1 VTTLYATQPREAPSA
16 AAFATAPSGTYAV
29 IVAVFCGLLL
39 ISNIAATKTI
49 TVVDGLPAFVGGGIF
64 TDGGAFLF
72 PLTYIVGDV
81 LAEVYG
87 LRQAKRAIWVGFAL
101 GALASLT
108 FLAVGAA
115 PPGPGYENQE
125 AFVAVLGFVP
135 RIVLASL
142 SGYLA
147 GQFLNAYVVVKIKER
162 TKERH
167 LWARLIGSTVV
178 GEFADTALFCF
189 IAFVGVFPTWGGLI
203 SYAVAGYVYKVMV
216 EVIML
221 PVTYAV
227 IKAIKKREP
236 GYTAATSDRGAPVRQ
251 MRLVVAVEDYHSAVR
266 FYRDELGLVAEETYD
281 GENGAQVMILGA
293 GRATLELSNRP
304 QIDLI
309 DTVEVG
315 RTGVSGKYRIA
326 FEVDDSAGVAKR
338 LTDAGAEVIAPP
350 TVTPWR
356 SLNARLQGPAD
367 LQLTI
372 FPNSRHVIDQ
382 VIIATRTLLTASPW
396 RPRGRSSAQGHECE
410 RKGGPRPSIRGLVRR
425 YAALG
430 SHTRSM
436 ADSGAVRQDLRS
448 KINRATTS
456 RAHEINQI
464 QVVRSTSGP
473 AGHRTWK
480 LTLPS
485 VACAISVSNTLPPVR
500 LNSHAYQ
507 KVTATVVAISGRL
520 RSNCGMKTSGRCQPA
535 ISSPSTAVDARGD
548 HFDCSRG

>member
-1 VTTLYATQPREAPSA
+1 MTGNAASEAVKLGSLRVTTLSATQPREARASA
-16 AAFATAPSGTYAV
+16 SFATAPSGIYAV

-87 LRQAKRAIWVGFAL
+87 LRQARRAIWVGFAL
-101 GALASLT
+101 GALASVT

-135 RIVLASL
+135 RIVIASL

-147 GQFLNAYVVVKIKER
+147 GQLLNAYVVVKIKER

-189 IAFVGVFPTWGGLI
+189 IAFVGIFPTWGSLI

-227 IKAIKKREP
+227 IRAIKKREP
-236 GYTAATSDRGAPVRQ
+236 GYAPVGRTGGSAPVHQ
-251 MRLVVAVEDYHSAVR
+251 MRLVMAVDDYDSAVR
-266 FYRDELGLVAEETYD
+266 FYRDELGLVAEENYD
-281 GENGAQVMILGA
+281 GDNGAQVMILGA
-293 GRATLELSNRP
+293 GRATLELSNKP

-315 RTGVSGKYRIA
+315 RTGVSEKYRLA
-326 FEVDDSAGVAKR
+326 FEVDDSASVTQR
-338 LTDAGAEVIAPP
+338 LTAAGAELIAPP
-350 TVTPWR
+350 TLTPWR
-356 SLNARLQGPAD
+356 SLNARLHGPAD
-367 LQLTI
+367 VQLTI
-372 FPNSRHVIDQ
+372 F
-382 VIIATRTLLTASPW
+382 TEL
-396 RPRGRSSAQGHECE
+396 
-410 RKGGPRPSIRGLVRR
+410 GPE
-425 YAALG
+425 
-430 SHTRSM
+430 
-436 ADSGAVRQDLRS
+436 RS
-448 KINRATTS
+448 K
-456 RAHEINQI
+456 
-464 QVVRSTSGP
+464 P
-473 AGHRTWK
+473 
-480 LTLPS
+480 
-485 VACAISVSNTLPPVR
+485 
-500 LNSHAYQ
+500 
-507 KVTATVVAISGRL
+507 TADET
-520 RSNCGMKTSGRCQPA
+520 KE
-535 ISSPSTAVDARGD
+535 
-548 HFDCSRG
+548 

>member
-1 VTTLYATQPREAPSA
+1 MREEHPNQSPVGSLRVTTLYATHPREAPSTA
-16 AAFATAPSGTYAV
+16 SFATAPSGTYAV

-39 ISNIAATKTI
+39 ISNVAATKTI
-49 TVVDGLPAFVGGGIF
+49 TVIDGLPAFVGGGIF

-72 PLTYIVGDV
+72 PLTYIVGDI

-87 LRQAKRAIWVGFAL
+87 LRQAKRAIWVGFGL
-101 GALASLT
+101 GALASVT

-115 PPGPGYENQE
+115 PPGPGYENQD

-203 SYAVAGYVYKVMV
+203 SYAVAGYFYKVLV

-227 IKAIKKREP
+227 IRAIKRREP
-236 GYTAATSDRGAPVRQ
+236 GYAPSLTEGGTPVRQ
-251 MRLVVAVEDYHSAVR
+251 MRLVVAVDDYDSAVH
-266 FYRDELGLVAEETYD
+266 FYRDELGLVSEETHN

-315 RTGVSGKYRIA
+315 RIGVSGKYRIA
-326 FEVDDSAGVAKR
+326 FEVDDSAGVTKR

-367 LQLTI
+367 VQLTI
-372 FPNSRHVIDQ
+372 F
-382 VIIATRTLLTASPW
+382 TEL
-396 RPRGRSSAQGHECE
+396 
-410 RKGGPRPSIRGLVRR
+410 
-425 YAALG
+425 AA
-430 SHTRSM
+430 R
-436 ADSGAVRQDLRS
+436 D
-448 KINRATTS
+448 
-456 RAHEINQI
+456 
-464 QVVRSTSGP
+464 
-473 AGHRTWK
+473 
-480 LTLPS
+480 
-485 VACAISVSNTLPPVR
+485 
-500 LNSHAYQ
+500 
-507 KVTATVVAISGRL
+507 
-520 RSNCGMKTSGRCQPA
+520 
-535 ISSPSTAVDARGD
+535 
-548 HFDCSRG
+548 

>member
-1 VTTLYATQPREAPSA
+1 VTTVHDTQQRESSSSVS
-16 AAFATAPSGTYAV
+16 FVTAPSGTYAV

-49 TVVDGLPAFVGGGIF
+49 TVVDGLPEFLGGGIF

-125 AFVAVLGFVP
+125 AFLAVLGFVP

-142 SGYLA
+142 AGYLA
-147 GQFLNAYVVVKIKER
+147 GQLLNAYVVVKIKER

-189 IAFVGVFPTWGGLI
+189 IAFVGVFPSWGSLI
-203 SYAVAGYVYKVMV
+203 SYAIAGYVYKVMV
-216 EVIML
+216 EVILL

-227 IKAIKKREP
+227 IGAIKKREP
-236 GYTAATSDRGAPVRQ
+236 GYAPHPRIAPHPHIDGAVLQLRV
-251 MRLVVAVEDYHSAVR
+251 VVAVDDYDSAVR
-266 FYRDELGLVAEETYD
+266 FYRDDLGLSLEETYD
-281 GENGAQVMILGA
+281 GENEAKVMILGA

-309 DTVEVG
+309 DNVEVG
-315 RTGVSGKYRIA
+315 RTGVSGKYRLA
-326 FEVDDSAGVAKR
+326 FEVADSASVTNR
-338 LTDAGAEVIAPP
+338 LVSAGAELIAPP

-356 SLNARLQGPAD
+356 SLNARLQGPGEV
-367 LQLTI
+367 QLTI
-372 FPNSRHVIDQ
+372 FTELD
-382 VIIATRTLLTASPW
+382 
-396 RPRGRSSAQGHECE
+396 RP
-410 RKGGPRPSIRGLVRR
+410 PS
-425 YAALG
+425 
-430 SHTRSM
+430 
-436 ADSGAVRQDLRS
+436 Q
-448 KINRATTS
+448 
-456 RAHEINQI
+456 
-464 QVVRSTSGP
+464 
-473 AGHRTWK
+473 
-480 LTLPS
+480 
-485 VACAISVSNTLPPVR
+485 
-500 LNSHAYQ
+500 
-507 KVTATVVAISGRL
+507 
-520 RSNCGMKTSGRCQPA
+520 
-535 ISSPSTAVDARGD
+535 
-548 HFDCSRG
+548 

>member
-1 VTTLYATQPREAPSA
+1 MTTLNETQHRGASSTVS
-16 AAFATAPSGTYAV
+16 FATAPSGTYAV

-49 TVVDGLPAFVGGGIF
+49 TVVDGLPAAVGGGIF

-125 AFVAVLGFVP
+125 AFLAVLGFVP

-142 SGYLA
+142 SGYLV

-189 IAFVGVFPTWGGLI
+189 IAFVGVFPTWSGLI

-216 EVIML
+216 EVILL

-227 IKAIKKREP
+227 IRAIKKREP
-236 GYTAATSDRGAPVRQ
+236 GYGAALSQSRAPVRQ
-251 MRLVVAVEDYHSAVR
+251 MRLVVAVDDYDNAVR
-266 FYRDELGLVAEETYD
+266 FYRDELGLIVEETYE
-281 GENGAQVMILGA
+281 GENGARVMILGA

-309 DTVEVG
+309 DSVEVG
-315 RTGVSGKYRIA
+315 RTGVSGKYRLA
-326 FEVDDSAGVAKR
+326 FEVEDSASVTNR
-338 LTDAGAEVIAPP
+338 LVSAGAELIAPP

-356 SLNARLQGPAD
+356 SLNARLQGPGD
-367 LQLTI
+367 VQLTI
-372 FPNSRHVIDQ
+372 F
-382 VIIATRTLLTASPW
+382 TEL
-396 RPRGRSSAQGHECE
+396 AQTED
-410 RKGGPRPSIRGLVRR
+410 
-425 YAALG
+425 AG
-430 SHTRSM
+430 SDH
-436 ADSGAVRQDLRS
+436 D
-448 KINRATTS
+448 
-456 RAHEINQI
+456 
-464 QVVRSTSGP
+464 
-473 AGHRTWK
+473 
-480 LTLPS
+480 
-485 VACAISVSNTLPPVR
+485 NTDE
-500 LNSHAYQ
+500 H
-507 KVTATVVAISGRL
+507 
-520 RSNCGMKTSGRCQPA
+520 
-535 ISSPSTAVDARGD
+535 
-548 HFDCSRG
+548 

>member
-1 VTTLYATQPREAPSA
+1 VTTLSATQPREVPPTAS
-16 AAFATAPSGTYAV
+16 FATAPSGTYAI

-49 TVVDGLPAFVGGGIF
+49 TVIDGLPEFLGGGIF
-64 TDGGAFLF
+64 TDGGAILF

-142 SGYLA
+142 TGYLV

-162 TKERH
+162 TKERY
-167 LWARLIGSTVV
+167 LWARLIGSTAV
-178 GEFADTALFCF
+178 GQFADTALFAF
-189 IAFVGVFPTWGGLI
+189 IAFAGVFPSWSSLI
-203 SYAVAGYVYKVMV
+203 SFAVTGYLYKVLV

-227 IKAIKKREP
+227 IRAIKKREP
-236 GYTAATSDRGAPVRQ
+236 GYAPILAHDGTPVRQ
-251 MRLVVAVEDYHSAVR
+251 MRLVLAVDDYDSAVH

-304 QIDLI
+304 QVDLI
-309 DTVEVG
+309 DKVEVG
-315 RTGVSGKYRIA
+315 RTGVSGKYRLA
-326 FEVDDSAGVAKR
+326 FEVDDSASVTDK
-338 LTDAGAEVIAPP
+338 LTAAGAELIAPP

-356 SLNARLQGPAD
+356 SLNARLRGPGD
-367 LQLTI
+367 VQLTI
-372 FPNSRHVIDQ
+372 FTELGAKEQFGSDHDDTD
-382 VIIATRTLLTASPW
+382 TR
-396 RPRGRSSAQGHECE
+396 
-410 RKGGPRPSIRGLVRR
+410 
-425 YAALG
+425 
-430 SHTRSM
+430 
-436 ADSGAVRQDLRS
+436 
-448 KINRATTS
+448 
-456 RAHEINQI
+456 
-464 QVVRSTSGP
+464 
-473 AGHRTWK
+473 
-480 LTLPS
+480 
-485 VACAISVSNTLPPVR
+485 
-500 LNSHAYQ
+500 
-507 KVTATVVAISGRL
+507 
-520 RSNCGMKTSGRCQPA
+520 
-535 ISSPSTAVDARGD
+535 
-548 HFDCSRG
+548 

>member
-1 VTTLYATQPREAPSA
+1 MTTVYATQPREAPSTA
-16 AAFATAPSGTYAV
+16 SFATAPSGTYAV

-49 TVVDGLPAFVGGGIF
+49 TVVDGLPEFVGGGIF

-72 PLTYIVGDV
+72 PLTYIVGDI

-87 LRQAKRAIWVGFAL
+87 LRQAKRAIWVGFGL

-203 SYAVAGYVYKVMV
+203 SYAVAGYIYKVLV

-227 IKAIKKREP
+227 IRAIKKREP
-236 GYTAATSDRGAPVRQ
+236 GYAPSPQGGTAVRQ
-251 MRLVVAVEDYHSAVR
+251 MRLVVAVDDYDAAVR
-266 FYRDELGLVAEETYD
+266 FYRDELGLVLEETYE
-281 GENGAQVMILGA
+281 GENGARVMILGA

-315 RTGVSGKYRIA
+315 RTGVSGKYRVA
-326 FEVDDSAGVAKR
+326 FEVDHSPGVTDR
-338 LTDAGAEVIAPP
+338 LTAAGAELIAPP
-350 TVTPWR
+350 VVTPWN
-356 SLNARLQGPAD
+356 SLNARLQGPAEV
-367 LQLTI
+367 QLTV
-372 FPNSRHVIDQ
+372 F
-382 VIIATRTLLTASPW
+382 T
-396 RPRGRSSAQGHECE
+396 E
-410 RKGGPRPSIRGLVRR
+410 
-425 YAALG
+425 LG
-430 SHTRSM
+430 
-436 ADSGAVRQDLRS
+436 
-448 KINRATTS
+448 TTK
-456 RAHEINQI
+456 
-464 QVVRSTSGP
+464 VP
-473 AGHRTWK
+473 AEQ
-480 LTLPS
+480 S
-485 VACAISVSNTLPPVR
+485 
-500 LNSHAYQ
+500 
-507 KVTATVVAISGRL
+507 
-520 RSNCGMKTSGRCQPA
+520 
-535 ISSPSTAVDARGD
+535 
-548 HFDCSRG
+548 